1 MEREDI
7 RFTYETPELT
17 AFSWTTIRGTVIG
30 DGDVEITGESGCTDQ
45 ISDPDGTG
53 TGGFDLF
60 DETTP

>member
-1 MEREDI
+1 MEREDTC
-7 RFTYETPELT
+7 FTYETPELT

-30 DGDVEITGESGCTDQ
+30 DVEIAGESGCTDQ
-45 ISDPDGTG
+45 LNDPDGTG